1 MDHRLSTHGL
11 MKNLTLTEIATLYP
25 TAIVVLNDNNL
36 DFCCN
41 GHLTFVEAC
50 KKQNIDA
57 GALFYQIKNA
67 DTTRVQNTSFEGW
80 DLPLLSFLILE
91 QSEYLRH
98 AIGQLLESLYDMENQ
113 TSGKTLLVIETIY
126 DKFKSLADQL
136 TDHTYEEGEILR
148 LILDSRLST
157 KKKAANVIDQNKLA
171 DRQIEHYNL
180 IQQLRSIRKLA
191 KEHASMNPSFQMTY
205 IQLEH
210 FNTILTDRIHLENSL
225 LYPQLSA

>member
-1 MDHRLSTHGL
+1 M
-11 MKNLTLTEIATLYP
+11 NLTLTEIATLYP
-25 TAIVVLNDNNL
+25 SAIVILNDNNL

-41 GHLTFVEAC
+41 GNLTFVEAC

-57 GALFYQIKNA
+57 GALFHQIKNT

-98 AIGQLLESLYDMENQ
+98 ATGQLLESLYDLKKQ
-113 TSGKTLLVIETIY
+113 TSGKTLQVIETIY

-136 TDHTYEEGEILR
+136 TDHTYEEGDLFRQIIDLR
-148 LILDSRLST
+148 LCAMG
-157 KKKAANVIDQNKLA
+157 KVANVIDQNKLA
-171 DRQIEHYNL
+171 DRQIEHYNM

-191 KEHASMNPSFQMTY
+191 NQYDSRDHSFQMTY

-210 FNTILTDRIHLENSL
+210 FGTILTNRIHLENSL

>member
-1 MDHRLSTHGL
+1 MN
-11 MKNLTLTEIATLYP
+11 NLTLTEIAALYP
-25 TAIVVLNDNNL
+25 SAIVILNDNNL

-50 KKQNIDA
+50 KKLNLDA
-57 GALFYQIKNA
+57 GALFHQIKNEHA
-67 DTTRVQNTSFEGW
+67 TGVRNTSFEGW

-98 AIGQLLESLYDMENQ
+98 TSGQLLESFYDLKNQ
-113 TSGKTLLVIETIY
+113 TSGKTLQVIETIY
-126 DKFKSLADQL
+126 GKFKSLADQL
-136 TDHTYEEGEILR
+136 TDHSYEEGEMLRQIIKLR
-148 LILDSRLST
+148 LCELG
-157 KKKAANVIDQNKLA
+157 KAANVIDQNKLA
-171 DRQIEHYNL
+171 DRQIEHYNV

-191 KEHASMNPSFQMTY
+191 KQHTSGNPSFQMTY

-210 FNTILTDRIHLENSL
+210 FDTILSNRIHLENSL